1 MSKACTGMELA
12 GGAYERYLQFC
23 KEMIPCLVC
32 REARKAA
39 DTRDNI
45 NKHRARVICLQD
57 PCQLQDTV
65 LPVLFKGFD
74 GRK

>member
-1 MSKACTGMELA
+1 MEEL
-12 GGAYERYLQFC
+12 C
-23 KEMIPCLVC
+23 KEMIPCFVC

-39 DTRDNI
+39 DTRQKV
-45 NKHRARVICLQD
+45 NKYRARALYLPCLQGL
-57 PCQLQDTV
+57 CQLQDTV